1 MELSSVFI
9 IIFSVVVVYILYK
22 YWSRDKKLPADNQQS
37 NRNRGPQVEVE
48 SITKSLLPSERGE
61 SNTEE
66 YTEYADEVVAVD
78 NTKYQSTFHRL
89 SNNVKFNF
97 VWNNK
102 AGFESINKVTLE
114 WFLKKKDA
122 TTDVLLKKITYEPD
136 SEGTLPKALKN
147 FETNEVTL
155 SNADFGKKKDKKDLR
170 GVHKM
175 VLKAYDRDDTTKVY
189 TLYTSP
195 SPNDASNPC
204 EVCNVTEAQ
213 LNLTMELVE
222 AKNFVFTAQASGFV
236 KDTAIVE
243 NPLYI
248 LSPKTFAC
256 LNHMPFTE
264 GGTADY
270 DAGLETE
277 LEPTDKT
284 NVIYIKAKTTKGT
297 SNKDVFKYLFWNV
310 SANPKDSKLSWESET
325 SKRTKFY
332 VEDFIDDISSSAT
345 TKRTIFSLASDTTK
359 VLGYDKTDK
368 KVTLIDYFSIQAD
381 MNKLESA
388 LWIIKYRKPEFKIIY
403 GRFDNHRIDEDGM
416 LYLYMTKGSPS
427 SRYTMGD
434 NNTPCSGDSVCI
446 SILSNKNT
454 EEGGSTEF
462 PGYQMYYM
470 DVGNQNIVKDF
481 VYKQNGAVESND
493 NNTHQG
499 FFGDTG
505 KNWDA
510 TVPMFCDQVYSG
522 NLIGADLGSGNGWGN
537 QNVKKELWQIKPDEI
552 DNFFWYCK
560 TNNPESASCQDGLNE
575 GKEDFCRYGALRTG
589 IIPFNK
595 VWGLTEY
602 GKGAN
607 KGSVPPIFRLVSK
620 EIDSTPMVTFQVG
633 WYNSNGIWQGFDS
646 IDPIKE
652 QSGKTWKTTGNE
664 KDNLWSQDDNTVLPG
679 IQEFASGGGIR
690 VVTQWPAVASDP
702 TIVGQGYT
710 GIKFYKGKSGDA
722 ASGLTTNDDFMKMN
736 QF

>member
-48 SITKSLLPSERGE
+48 SITKSLLPRERGE

-66 YTEYADEVVAVD
+66 YTEYAEAVEVVD
-78 NTKYQSTFHRL
+78 NTEYQSTFHRL
-89 SNNVKFNF
+89 SNNVKFKF

-114 WFLKKKDA
+114 WFLKKKGT

-136 SEGTLPKALKN
+136 SEGTLPSALKN
-147 FETNEVTL
+147 FEKNEVTF
-155 SNADFGKKKDKKDLR
+155 SNADFQKKEDKKDFR

-195 SPNDASNPC
+195 SPDDASNPC
-204 EVCNVTEAQ
+204 GVCNVTEDQ

-222 AKNFVFTAQASGFV
+222 AKNFVFNAKASGFV

-248 LSPKTFAC
+248 LNPKTFAS
-256 LNHMPFTE
+256 LNHMPFTKD
-264 GGTADY
+264 GTPDY

-284 NVIYIKAKTTKGT
+284 DVIYIKAKTTKGT
-297 SNKDVFKYLFWNV
+297 SNKDVFKYLFWNGT
-310 SANPKDSKLSWESET
+310 KLSWESGT

-332 VEDFIDDISSSAT
+332 VEDFIDDISSNAT

-359 VLGYDKTDK
+359 VLGYDKTNK

-381 MNKLESA
+381 MDKLESA

-403 GRFDNHRIDEDGM
+403 GRFDKHRIDQDGM

-427 SRYTMGD
+427 SQYTMGD
-434 NNTPCSGDSVCI
+434 NNTVCSGGSVCI

-454 EEGGSTEF
+454 EVDGTTEF
-462 PGYQMYYM
+462 PGYQLYYM
-470 DVGNQNIVKDF
+470 DIGNTNSDKEF
-481 VYKQNGAVESND
+481 VYKQNGAVESD
-493 NNTHQG
+493 VSAEHQG
-499 FFGDTG
+499 FFGDSG
-505 KNWDA
+505 KSWQV
-510 TVPMFCDQVYSG
+510 TEPMFCDQSYRG
-522 NLIGADLGSGNGWGN
+522 NLVGADLGGGSVGWGD
-537 QNVKKELWQIKPDEI
+537 QNISKELWKIKPAGI
-552 DNFFWYCK
+552 KNFFYYCEEIAKMNNCK
-560 TNNPESASCQDGLNE
+560 TQKNE

-595 VWGLTEY
+595 VWGLSSF

-607 KGSVPPIFRLVSK
+607 KGSVPPIFKLISK
-620 EIDSTPMVTFQVG
+620 KIDDTLMVTFQVG
-633 WYNSNGIWQGFDS
+633 WYDSSTGTWRGFDN
-646 IDPIKE
+646 INPMKD
-652 QSGKTWKTTGNE
+652 QSDKTWSRTNN
-664 KDNLWSQDDNTVLPG
+664 KDDLWSQTDNTLLPG

-702 TIVGQGYT
+702 AIVGEGYT

-722 ASGLTTNDDFMKMN
+722 TNGLTSNGDFMEMN

>member
-48 SITKSLLPSERGE
+48 SITKSLLPRERGE

-66 YTEYADEVVAVD
+66 YTEYAEAVEVVD
-78 NTKYQSTFHRL
+78 DTEYQSTFHRL
-89 SNNVKFNF
+89 SNNVKFKF

-114 WFLKKKDA
+114 WFLKKKGT

-136 SEGTLPKALKN
+136 SEGKLPKELKN
-147 FETNEVTL
+147 FEKNEVIF
-155 SNADFGKKKDKKDLR
+155 SNMDFQKKKDKKDFR

-195 SPNDASNPC
+195 SPDDASNPC
-204 EVCNVTEAQ
+204 EVCNVTEDQ

-222 AKNFVFTAQASGFV
+222 AKNFVFTAKASGFV

-248 LSPKTFAC
+248 LSPKTFAS
-256 LNHMPFTE
+256 LNHMPFTKD
-264 GGTADY
+264 GTPDY
-270 DAGLETE
+270 TAGLETE

-284 NVIYIKAKTTKGT
+284 NVIYIKAKTNKGT
-297 SNKDVFKYLFWNV
+297 SNKDVFKYLFWNGT
-310 SANPKDSKLSWESET
+310 KLSWESGT

-332 VEDFIDDISSSAT
+332 VENFIDDISSSAT

-403 GRFDNHRIDEDGM
+403 GKFDKHRIDQDGM

-427 SRYTMGD
+427 SQYTISDTNANVCG
-434 NNTPCSGDSVCI
+434 GESVCI

-454 EEGGSTEF
+454 EVGGSTEF

-470 DVGNQNIVKDF
+470 DVGNASLGDIKTISP
-481 VYKQNGAVESND
+481 GAD
-493 NNTHQG
+493 NKG
-499 FFGDTG
+499 RYLY
-505 KNWDA
+505 
-510 TVPMFCDQVYSG
+510 DQVNPEEDPWNGLWFDKGGVQKNFNEKVHCYDSEYRSSS
-522 NLIGADLGSGNGWGN
+522 NLAD
-537 QNVKKELWQIKPDEI
+537 KKGWQIKRSGIPTLQANCNLYNGDCYNNDE
-552 DNFFWYCK
+552 
-560 TNNPESASCQDGLNE
+560 
-575 GKEDFCRYGALRTG
+575 KEDFCRYGALRTG

-607 KGSVPPIFRLVSK
+607 KGSVPPIFKLISK
-620 EIDSTPMVTFQVG
+620 KINDTPMVTFQVG
-633 WYNSNGIWQGFDS
+633 WYDSSTGAWQGFDN
-646 IDPIKE
+646 INPIKG
-652 QSGKTWKTTGNE
+652 QSDKTWLSTTDVG
-664 KDNLWSQDDNTVLPG
+664 KDALWSQTDNTVLPG
-679 IQEFASGGGIR
+679 IQEFAAGGGIR
-690 VVTQWPAVASDP
+690 VVTQWPAVVSDE
-702 TIVGQGYT
+702 TIVGEGYT
-710 GIKFYKGKSGDA
+710 GIKFYKGKSGVA
-722 ASGLTTNDDFMKMN
+722 TGGLTSNDDFMKMN

>member
-37 NRNRGPQVEVE
+37 DRNRGPQVEVE

-66 YTEYADEVVAVD
+66 YTEYAEADEVVD
-78 NTKYQSTFHRL
+78 TTKYKSTFHRL

-114 WFLKKKDA
+114 WFLKKKGT

-147 FETNEVTL
+147 FETNEVTF
-155 SNADFGKKKDKKDLR
+155 SNVDFQNKEDKKDLR

-175 VLKAYDRDDTTKVY
+175 VLKAYDRDVTDKVY

-195 SPNDASNPC
+195 SPDDASNPC

-243 NPLYI
+243 YPLYI
-248 LSPKTFAC
+248 LNPKTFAS
-256 LNHMPFTE
+256 LSHMPFTE
-264 GGTADY
+264 GGTPDY

-277 LEPTDKT
+277 LEPTDKK

-297 SNKDVFKYLFWNV
+297 SNKDVFKYLFWNGTR
-310 SANPKDSKLSWESET
+310 LSWESGT

-332 VEDFIDDISSSAT
+332 VENFIDDISSSAT

-359 VLGYDKTDK
+359 VLGYDKTGK

-427 SRYTMGD
+427 SQYTMGD
-434 NNTPCSGDSVCI
+434 NNTPCSGENVCI

-454 EEGGSTEF
+454 EDGGTTEF

-470 DVGNQNIVKDF
+470 DVGSASLNNIKTNSPGSTNIGSYLYHQFTPETGDGDAYTGLWNDGGNVTKNLAEKVKCYEKASSRIDL
-481 VYKQNGAVESND
+481 KAWQLKS
-493 NNTHQG
+493 
-499 FFGDTG
+499 
-505 KNWDA
+505 
-510 TVPMFCDQVYSG
+510 SG
-522 NLIGADLGSGNGWGN
+522 NVEYTRVSDLQSWCNSN
-537 QNVKKELWQIKPDEI
+537 S
-552 DNFFWYCK
+552 
-560 TNNPESASCQDGLNE
+560 TNCYNNDD
-575 GKEDFCRYGALRTG
+575 KEDFCRYGALRTG

-620 EIDSTPMVTFQVG
+620 KIDDDLMVTFQVG
-633 WYNSNGIWQGFDS
+633 WYNSNGIWQGFDN
-646 IDPIKE
+646 IDPIKG
-652 QSGKTWKTTGNE
+652 QSDKTWSRTGNE
-664 KDNLWSQDDNTVLPG
+664 KDNLWSQTNNTVLPG
-679 IQEFASGGGIR
+679 IQEFALGGGIR

-702 TIVGQGYT
+702 AIVGQGYK
-710 GIKFYKGKSGDA
+710 GIKFYKGKSDEKIDA
-722 ASGLTTNDDFMKMN
+722 TNGLISNNNFMEMN